1 MVIHEESLFYRVLK
15 YDYSL
20 KLPLL
25 FSLSYMFLA
34 SSEVHISLNK
44 TLFKNLSPDCTEPI
58 WLESISNYSVPH
70 SDLIKLSGNYSLISI
85 NTCHLCEPV

>member
-25 FSLSYMFLA
+25 LSLSYVFGKLKC
-34 SSEVHISLNK
+34 VSLNK
-44 TLFKNLSPDCTEPI
+44 TLFKNLSPDCTELI

-70 SDLIKLSGNYSLISI
+70 TDLIKLSSNYSRISI
-85 NTCHLCEPV
+85 NTYHLCEPV